1 MNGTTT
7 NNSSEISAST
17 IASNYFTQPGR
28 VLRYKIPAPHNPT
41 WMDILPYLD
50 PKQGWVSR
58 MLPRGHVAY
67 TLSKTQAV
75 NHDNNEDQ
83 NRSNKKRK
91 VEDEAPTIPQIRELF
106 RETRDMT
113 SLKIEPNF
121 RFNNLRAYTVK
132 YPGPRYNL
140 FLVSCNGRV
149 VVKGYQT
156 DGKNIMTDN
165 IVQYPK
171 IGSIIV
177 AANGYVIP

>member
-1 MNGTTT
+1 MSGTIT
-7 NNSSEISAST
+7 NRPVGAST
-17 IASNYFTQPGR
+17 VASDFAQPGR
-28 VLRYKIPAPHNPT
+28 VLRYKIPATHNPT
-41 WMDILPYLD
+41 WIHILPYLD
-50 PKQGWVSR
+50 PKQGWVRRTLST
-58 MLPRGHVAY
+58 GQVTY
-67 TLSKTQAV
+67 TLPKTQAV
-75 NHDNNEDQ
+75 NHDDDNNEDQ

-140 FLVSCNGRV
+140 LLLSCNGRV

>member
-1 MNGTTT
+1 MSGTIT
-7 NNSSEISAST
+7 NRPVGAST
-17 IASNYFTQPGR
+17 VASDFAQPGR
-28 VLRYKIPAPHNPT
+28 VLRYKIPAAHNPT

-67 TLSKTQAV
+67 TLPKSQAV

-132 YPGPRYNL
+132 YPGPRYTTSFSFRAMAVL
-140 FLVSCNGRV
+140 L
-149 VVKGYQT
+149 
-156 DGKNIMTDN
+156 
-165 IVQYPK
+165 
-171 IGSIIV
+171 
-177 AANGYVIP
+177 